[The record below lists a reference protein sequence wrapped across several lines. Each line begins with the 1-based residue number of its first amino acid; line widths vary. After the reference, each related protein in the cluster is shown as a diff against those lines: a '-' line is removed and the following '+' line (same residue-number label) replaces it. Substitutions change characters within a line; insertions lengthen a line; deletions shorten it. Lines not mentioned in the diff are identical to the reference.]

1 LGFLGYPKIK
11 TLFMLGFKYALP
23 NALTLDLPSLTDPS
37 PETEGCFEAAGIK
50 RSKIKFPLALAT

>member
-1 LGFLGYPKIK
+1 
-11 TLFMLGFKYALP
+11 MLGFKYALP